1 MFITTMVMALLAAVI
16 YFVWRYGR
24 GFGIIEALFARSTA
38 TPPSPPTSAG
48 GCACRTRRSS
58 REAGGTDEGLP
69 VLRRGG
75 AALHSPG
82 EGASDG
88 DLHRHDPLREP
99 ALRRGDAHAVS
110 SAAVD
115 EGPRAAGKAGDRE
128 TVEQKVWEWMNT

>member
-24 GFGIIEALFARSTA
+24 GFGIIEALFALYGYASFA
-38 TPPSPPTSAG
+38 AAG

-58 REAGGTDEGLP
+58 RGEGGTDEGLP

-88 DLHRHDPLREP
+88 DLHSHDPLREP

-110 SAAVD
+110 VAAVD
-115 EGPRAAGKAGDRE
+115 EGPRAAGKA
-128 TVEQKVWEWMNT
+128 

>member
-24 GFGIIEALFARSTA
+24 GFGIIEALFALYGYASFA
-38 TPPSPPTSAG
+38 ADI
-48 GCACRTRRSS
+48 CRWMR
-58 REAGGTDEGLP
+58 LP
-69 VLRRGG
+69 D

-110 SAAVD
+110 GAAVD
-115 EGPRAAGKAGDRE
+115 EGPRAAGKA
-128 TVEQKVWEWMNT
+128 

>member
-24 GFGIIEALFARSTA
+24 GFGIIEALF
-38 TPPSPPTSAG
+38 G
-48 GCACRTRRSS
+48 TRRSS

-82 EGASDG
+82 EGTSDG
-88 DLHRHDPLREP
+88 DLHRHDPLRKS

-110 SAAVD
+110 GAAVD
-115 EGPRAAGKAGDRE
+115 EGPRAAGKA
-128 TVEQKVWEWMNT
+128 